1 MSRPT
6 GRITNSRPWGA
17 ENPTGFAAGVAAGP
31 RLDAG
36 AVKLFYPGKSPVP
49 RARTVTPTLLFSPS
63 LFSQPSLF
71 NPALIPLADARF
83 PVFIGQAGWVA
94 GATPVV
100 VAAVDPA
107 EEEESGDEED
117 LVIAQPADEE
127 SNFDDF
133 DDEFDDD
140 FEEDANDP
148 DWDHPDDGDSE
159 PPPGKGGKKK

>member
-1 MSRPT
+1 M
-6 GRITNSRPWGA
+6 
-17 ENPTGFAAGVAAGP
+17 
-31 RLDAG
+31 
-36 AVKLFYPGKSPVP
+36 
-49 RARTVTPTLLFSPS
+49 TPTLLLPPS

-71 NPALIPLADARF
+71 NPALTPLADARF
-83 PVFIGQAGWVA
+83 PVIIGQPDRLA

-117 LVIAQPADEE
+117 LVVAQPADEE
-127 SNFDDF
+127 SNFVDF